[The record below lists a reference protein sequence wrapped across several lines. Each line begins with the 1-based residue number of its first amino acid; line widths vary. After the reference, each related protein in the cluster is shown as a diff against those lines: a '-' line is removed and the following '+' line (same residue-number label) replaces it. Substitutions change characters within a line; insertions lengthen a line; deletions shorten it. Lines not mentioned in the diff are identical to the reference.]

1 MKISRLLFAAAS
13 AAALGGVAHAGEYAP
28 RAPLLPTYLQE
39 CGACHVAFPPG
50 MLPAA
55 SWRRLMGQLDR
66 HFGTDASLDPA
77 MTAAL
82 AAWIDASAGGYKR
95 ARDEP
100 PQDRV
105 SRSAWF
111 EREHREVGAATWKL
125 PAVKSAANC
134 AACHTQATQGDFS
147 EHRIRIPR

>member
-1 MKISRLLFAAAS
+1 MKLQHLLFAAAT
-13 AAALGGVAHAGEYAP
+13 AAALSPAAHADKDFH
-28 RAPLLPTYLQE
+28 RAPLLPVYAQE
-39 CGACHVAFPPG
+39 CGACHIAFPPG
-50 MLPAA
+50 MLSAA

-77 MTAAL
+77 IAATL
-82 AAWIDASAGGYKR
+82 SAWIDTRAGTYKR
-95 ARDEP
+95 ARVEP
-100 PQDRV
+100 PQDRI

-125 PAVKSAANC
+125 PAVMSAANC
-134 AACHTQATQGDFS
+134 AACHPQAAQGDFS